1 MAPDPEQRSGT
12 MDLITRLDAV
22 RARWNVL
29 THPFYVRW
37 ERGELSRREL
47 AFYSGE
53 YRHAVSAL
61 ADAAATAAELTGPE
75 HASEERDHVDLWDD
89 FRAAC
94 GDERDRTPLSETR
107 ECVAA
112 WTSARDPLEALAILY
127 AIESGQPEIA
137 RTKLDGLVRFYGF
150 ASDSDGTAYFRLHAE
165 RDYEHAAEARSL
177 LEKHAAPGDCDRL
190 VAAAERALEGNWKLL
205 DGVEA
210 RSA

>member
-1 MAPDPEQRSGT
+1 
-12 MDLITRLDAV
+12 MDLITQLDAV

-29 THPFYVRW
+29 THPFYTRW
-37 ERGELSRREL
+37 ERGELAPEEL

-75 HASEERDHVDLWDD
+75 HAAEEREHVGLWDE

-94 GDERDRTPLSETR
+94 GDERDRELLPETR
-107 ECVAA
+107 DCAAA
-112 WTSARDPLEALAILY
+112 WASARDPLEALAILY
-127 AIESGQPEIA
+127 AVESGQPEVA

-150 ASDSDGTAYFRLHAE
+150 ESDSNGTAYFRLHAE
-165 RDYEHAAEARSL
+165 RDHEHAAEARSL
-177 LEKHAAPGDCDRL
+177 LEQHAAASDADRL
-190 VAAAERALEGNWKLL
+190 VAVAGRALEGNWRLL

-210 RSA
+210 QSA